1 MSQLENIEN
10 EIKEIQKLM
19 IAYATN
25 GRNDNQPRD
34 YQEMYIELDVHLEQI
49 GYKNPNIYKS
59 IESFWDARGAT
70 WADRRSLVASIY
82 EDLLLDIGR
91 KKRYQKDTRNWK
103 KANDKLND
111 ELSSVRQQ
119 WLKAKNFIYI
129 SPPDYENSMK
139 EAISSVESTLMILLA
154 KPNGTLGKII
164 KSAKL
169 DKDIERVI
177 SHAYGLLSEKDF
189 VRHGGTQQQE
199 ITHLE
204 AEFFL
209 EFSASAII

>member
-25 GRNDNQPRD
+25 GRNDNQPRE

-59 IESFWDARGAT
+59 IESFWDACGAT

-129 SPPDYENSMK
+129 SPPD
-139 EAISSVESTLMILLA
+139 
-154 KPNGTLGKII
+154 
-164 KSAKL
+164 
-169 DKDIERVI
+169 
-177 SHAYGLLSEKDF
+177 
-189 VRHGGTQQQE
+189 
-199 ITHLE
+199 
-204 AEFFL
+204 
-209 EFSASAII
+209 